1 MRGEVQMGAMS
12 NSAQSRRYAG
22 LLPVEMSVEELAVY
36 AAELKNER
44 FRNRQPP
51 RGKRASRPL
60 SRFLMTFCIG
70 VAATLAWQQ
79 YSEAARQLIAS
90 LSPRLGWL
98 APQAAVAQTIP
109 DTVEQITRNVDRIIA
124 TGQEQI
130 MRSVDQLAEDQEQ
143 AVREIGKLQA
153 MSQYA
158 LSKNTEPPLRPTP
171 ARTSKPGTRAVR

>member
-1 MRGEVQMGAMS
+1 MGVMS
-12 NSAQSRRYAG
+12 RSARSQRYAG
-22 LLPVEMSVEELAVY
+22 LLPVEMSVDELAVY
-36 AAELKNER
+36 VAELKNDR
-44 FRNRQPP
+44 FANRQPP

-60 SRFLMTFCIG
+60 PRFLITFCIG
-70 VAATLAWQQ
+70 VAATLAWQS
-79 YSEAARQLIAS
+79 YSQAARQLIAG

-98 APQAAVAQTIP
+98 APQAAVAQTVP

-143 AVREIGKLQA
+143 AVREISKLQA

-158 LSKNTEPPLRPTP
+158 LSKNPEPLLRPAP